1 MACDPPRRVVVLCVH
16 DDIIL
21 PLLQAAL
28 EALGIT
34 SFAATNGRDALE
46 AAEKLHPDAVILDN
60 HLPDMTGGELAVKI
74 KRICSEMIVI
84 MSSALPELP
93 QDNVEFMDAFISK
106 REVVRP
112 LLSALQRL
120 LRRDNPETREFPRYS
135 LRLPVAVIVN
145 RFGSSAVL
153 YGICSSLSE
162 GGIGG
167 TIEGNLVPG
176 EFVQVQGSDPRLGF
190 SLESHAQVRYR
201 KGETYGFA
209 FYDVTPQQRVEVQR
223 LCQRLASA

>member
-46 AAEKLHPDAVILDN
+46 AAAKLRPDAVILDH
-60 HLPDMTGGELAVKI
+60 HLLDMTGGELAVKI
-74 KRICSEMIVI
+74 KRICPDTIVI

-93 QDNVEFMDAFISK
+93 REDVEVLDAFIRK

-120 LRRDNPETREFPRYS
+120 RLCPETFALSLNE
-135 LRLPVAVIVN
+135 LRLM
-145 RFGSSAVL
+145 L
-153 YGICSSLSE
+153 
-162 GGIGG
+162 
-167 TIEGNLVPG
+167 
-176 EFVQVQGSDPRLGF
+176 RLGKR
-190 SLESHAQVRYR
+190 AGPR
-201 KGETYGFA
+201 
-209 FYDVTPQQRVEVQR
+209 
-223 LCQRLASA
+223 ASPLPA